1 MLIIG
6 GLHISAKSP
15 LEINRKI
22 PTTRDSLTV
31 HPDEIEGALLLA
43 PVLLGLH
50 TLFQFQQAPLTLKLE
65 SSGNLKRRG
74 RV

>member
-6 GLHISAKSP
+6 GLLISAKSP

-31 HPDEIEGALLLA
+31 HPDEIEGTLLLGTGIA
-43 PVLLGLH
+43 QITHTFSMPAGSFNPEAGVL
-50 TLFQFQQAPLTLKLE
+50 
-65 SSGNLKRRG
+65 
-74 RV
+74 